1 MHPQQKLWEWLILK
15 ILEVLVL
22 EIGIKNSADR
32 CRAWPR
38 IPNMDGNAS
47 DPNYATEDKEET
59 ATGEKLAGV
68 YLQIVF
74 IYKMQKSLLNEHLAD
89 SN

>member
-1 MHPQQKLWEWLILK
+1 
-15 ILEVLVL
+15 
-22 EIGIKNSADR
+22 
-32 CRAWPR
+32 
-38 IPNMDGNAS
+38 MDGNAS